1 MIVQPKEIFQIK
13 TILLRKLIE
22 KTPIT
27 MYNSIKKKH
36 LINANHLSIHSNAQ
50 IKLIII
56 IENITYKI
64 IY

>member
-1 MIVQPKEIFQIK
+1 MTVQPKEIFLIK
-13 TILLRKLIE
+13 TILLPKLIE

-36 LINANHLSIHSNAQ
+36 LINASHLSIHSSAQ

-56 IENITYKI
+56 IENIMYKI
-64 IY
+64 IF